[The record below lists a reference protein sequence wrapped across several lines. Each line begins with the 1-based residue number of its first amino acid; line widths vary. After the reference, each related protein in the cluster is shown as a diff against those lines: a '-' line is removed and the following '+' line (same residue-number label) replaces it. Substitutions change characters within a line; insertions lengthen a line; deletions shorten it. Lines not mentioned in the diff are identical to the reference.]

1 MGEVDA
7 ASEGA
12 MDVKGTRSG
21 DVLRGGAGNDRLWGY
36 AGDDD
41 LAGRAGDDQLFGGD
55 GDDLLAGG
63 AGADRL
69 YGGAGIDVADYGDAS
84 SRIVIDFV
92 NPANNRG
99 DAVGDTFA
107 SVENFIGSAFDDVM
121 RVTGEIAVLFGGAGD
136 DKLVGAARVSYL
148 VGGAGADQLVGRGER
163 SSAVYWDSPVGLT
176 ADLADPSRNTG
187 FARGDSYEN
196 IDDLEGTDFSDRLY
210 GNDGD
215 NLITGFTGA
224 DLLAGGGGDDL
235 LDGGAGGDRLFGG
248 SGLDRAVYWGA
259 AAGVAADLISPQRN
273 RGEAAGDVYVSI
285 EGLDGSDF
293 ADDLRGDGARNVL
306 FGGGGD
312 DLLFGRGGAD
322 RLFGEEGADRLDG
335 GGGADLLDGGSGAD
349 RLDGGGGRDRA
360 VHRDAAAGV
369 TADLASPSRNRG
381 EAAGDVYRSIEDLEG
396 SDFADDLRGDAG
408 DNQLFGRGGGDMLLG
423 RGGNDSLFGGGG
435 RDRLFG
441 GDGADDLH
449 GGRSG
454 DEMDG
459 GGGDGDR
466 AVYWEASAGVTA
478 DLAMPSR
485 NRGDAAGDVYRG
497 IEGLDGSDFADAL
510 RGNGVNNDLFGG
522 RGDDLLSGRGG
533 DDNLFGGLGRDR
545 LFGGAGADDFIFAH
559 APGAADAD
567 DVRDFAPG
575 IDRIVLL
582 TLAFPDLAEGAVRP
596 SAFAL
601 GEAATAASHRLIY
614 DAGSGE
620 LSYDADGA
628 GAAADALLVARFTR
642 GLAIDADDFL
652 VFAV

>member
-1 MGEVDA
+1 MGEVEA
-7 ASEGA
+7 ASGGA

-21 DVLRGGAGNDRLWGY
+21 DVLRGSAGNDRLWGY

-41 LAGRAGDDQLFGGD
+41 LAGGAGDDQLFGGG

-69 YGGAGIDVADYGDAS
+69 YGGKGIDAADYGDAP
-84 SRIVIDFV
+84 SRVVIDFV

-99 DAVGDTFA
+99 DAAGDVFE
-107 SVENFIGSAFDDVM
+107 SIENFIGSAFNDVI
-121 RVTGEIAVLFGGAGD
+121 RVTGEMAVLFGGAGD
-136 DKLVGAARVSYL
+136 DTLVGAATVSHL
-148 VGGAGADQLVGRGER
+148 VGGAGADRLVGRGER
-163 SSAVYWDSPVGLT
+163 ASAVYWDSPIGLT

-210 GNDGD
+210 GNDG
-215 NLITGFTGA
+215 NNRITGFTGA

-235 LDGGAGGDRLFGG
+235 LDGGPGGDRLYGG
-248 SGLDRAVYWGA
+248 AGLDLAIYWGA
-259 AAGVAADLISPQRN
+259 AAGVVADLTSPQRN
-273 RGEAAGDVYVSI
+273 RGEAAGDAYVSI
-285 EGLDGSDF
+285 EGLGGSDF
-293 ADDLRGDGARNVL
+293 ADDLRGDGARNGL
-306 FGGGGD
+306 YGGLGD

-322 RLFGEEGADRLDG
+322 
-335 GGGADLLDGGSGAD
+335 LLDGGPGAD

-360 VHRDAAAGV
+360 VYRDAAGV
-369 TADLASPSRNRG
+369 TADLGSPSRNRG
-381 EAAGDVYRSIEDLEG
+381 EAAGDIYQSIEDLEG

-408 DNQLFGRGGGDMLLG
+408 GNRLFGGRGNDMLFGRS
-423 RGGNDSLFGGGG
+423 GNDSLYGGDG

-449 GGRSG
+449 GGRG
-454 DEMDG
+454 ADRLDG
-459 GGGDGDR
+459 GGGDSDR
-466 AVYWEASAGVTA
+466 AVYWSAAAGVTA
-478 DLAMPSR
+478 DLGTPSR

-510 RGNGVNNDLFGG
+510 RGNGRNNDLFGG
-522 RGDDLLSGRGG
+522 RGDDLLSGRSG

-545 LFGGAGADDFIFAH
+545 LFGGAGADKFIFAH

-582 TLAFPDLAEGAVRP
+582 TLAFPELAEGAVRP

-628 GAAADALLVARFTR
+628 RAAADALLVARFTR